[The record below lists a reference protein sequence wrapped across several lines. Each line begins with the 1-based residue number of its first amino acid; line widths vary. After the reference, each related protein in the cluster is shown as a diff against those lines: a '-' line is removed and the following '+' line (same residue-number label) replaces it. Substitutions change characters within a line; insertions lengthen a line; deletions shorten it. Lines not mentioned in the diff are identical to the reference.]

1 MHDLRITIP
10 VSDFESALPQLLEGR
25 GEIDITGALDEFAG
39 TQFIATRISPPR
51 PVIARLSL
59 RERFVHPTMAG
70 VPPDT
75 RIILQIGRGARLGRA
90 RAWIRMNEGWIRAR
104 DLFLAGPRM
113 IRLALTPAVEPDS
126 PDDAPWAATRGA
138 LGASAHSALRSL
150 HVGIVGLGRLGCVL
164 ARNLAGLGVAGMAI
178 VDPDKVELRNT
189 GEGGFFGPDDVGQ
202 HKVHAWENWLAVRHS
217 AMEVTAIPASIS
229 TAKAEFAIAA
239 CDLLVA
245 AADNPAARILVAST
259 AAAFGRPLLDV
270 GTQILIAGGTSGAGP
285 TMGLDVR
292 YIFPGRCLL
301 CFGGA
306 GPDEALARRVIASPD
321 FEQQYFATRDGLA
334 ERVGSLDSLN
344 NIAAAHATRM
354 VEDGLIGRLAGDT
367 WRREEFL
374 PDGHSQSTYLSPG
387 RGFLP
392 CFCRFAGW
400 GVAAAPLVLPILEE
414 RARGVVGR

>member
-1 MHDLRITIP
+1 
-10 VSDFESALPQLLEGR
+10 
-25 GEIDITGALDEFAG
+25 
-39 TQFIATRISPPR
+39 
-51 PVIARLSL
+51 
-59 RERFVHPTMAG
+59 MAG

-150 HVGIVGLGRLGCVL
+150 HVGIV
-164 ARNLAGLGVAGMAI
+164 
-178 VDPDKVELRNT
+178 
-189 GEGGFFGPDDVGQ
+189 DDVGQ